1 MITSQSP
8 SPSVITAEALLQHW
22 QGHRRVTR
30 RYIEAFPEETMFK
43 FSIGGMRTFAQFVME
58 FIGMGVPT
66 LQGMIAGKWDAE
78 KIPAPAT
85 KPDLLKLWDRN
96 TEEINRLWAQLPPD
110 AFQKSHNAFGQW
122 EGKGHDLLLYVIDN
136 EIHHRAQGSV
146 YLRSVGIEP
155 PAFYDR
161 S

>member
-1 MITSQSP
+1 MAP
-8 SPSVITAEALLQHW
+8 STTTALVITPDAFLQHW

-30 RYIEAFPEETMFK
+30 RYIEVFPEEAMFK
-43 FSIGGMRTFAQFVME
+43 YSIGGMRTFAQFVME
-58 FIGMGVPT
+58 FVGMGVPT
-66 LQGMIAGKWDAE
+66 LRGMTTGAWDSE
-78 KIPAPAT
+78 KLPTPDT
-85 KPDLLKLWDRN
+85 KSEMLNLWDKN
-96 TEEINRLWAQLPPD
+96 TEEINRLFAQIPPD
-110 AFQKSHNAFGQW
+110 GFQKSHNAFGQW
-122 EGKGHDLLLYVIDN
+122 EMKGHELLLYIIDN